1 MTEAGAISATAA
13 FFRRSMDACAWTEEH
28 TPTPFSTNSSAP
40 GAPPLLIFFLS
51 STNPGWAFR
60 AALGSSSDDTTD
72 DMPLPST
79 ASYCP
84 GGRGRPSAV
93 ELELFVSRGPGPDF
107 SEHETSVASHAA
119 TFLSQALA
127 GIRDRAALSEMKA
140 ALRGSFRG
148 MEEASEAVAVL
159 VEERDRRA
167 QREAKR
173 KAELDEHCAGEIAAA
188 EKVLGRARRDAEE
201 LRRQLKGVCSAV
213 TDIGAACGAGDLA
226 GAGAGAGD
234 DAEEVGLSDESG
246 TGKVIAV
253 VERAA
258 RNALCCSFARVVRLP
273 FAETEANAESERD
286 LKEDRIARDALPLS
300 QRQIGGGIHTPR
312 ATSDRHGE
320 DEENA
325 IPHSYPESISG
336 DGGPGLAEQLQVHIP
351 YYGSRAE
358 RLVLSIRGNSNATQ
372 GCFRDSDRIAV
383 GSALAACVG
392 IALQVLREK
401 KHVRRL
407 KERDEV
413 AAACASAAEAEA
425 RTRGQR
431 AVAGMR
437 ALIAAAEAS
446 KAQARAEAAAAERAD
461 QQTDALRHLLSGLDE
476 AGRKGHAA
484 VAGTVERLS
493 SAVVPGCEGS
503 VLLTPRLH
511 RSGGSSRSAA
521 GAGGDRRTSFSPDPR
536 AWATATASRM
546 QGAVDGS
553 ERFECGKAWART
565 VEEAAVQ
572 AYSTG
577 KTMCVT
583 TDLTPARSSQGC
595 RDGNDGGGASRQS
608 PVVCFSPVPAVLPV
622 EPERLVNGENGR
634 PGTPVSSGRMR
645 AAELQREGVDCVTG
659 SCALS
664 GSVRTTGLLAWVLRL
679 DAVEAACDDDDG
691 DDEEGSGS
699 PSDAVSP
706 LTEAIS
712 EPPSPPP
719 PHLPPRISSAI
730 NAVIHAV
737 GLALFATDTADE
749 IHGRPER
756 SNAFKRRRSSSRRA
770 RHVENRT
777 HEVIS
782 SSTGPGETQLAKSS
796 REEELR
802 RLRDGTAAL
811 AERVQ
816 TLEGRAAGLRAS
828 EARSAAA
835 LARARADV
843 GATRGELQLAELQ
856 LERERKKN
864 AQATPTT
871 DNFGGVEGVFGL
883 CSSRRGERSGGVAGA
898 LRPSCASN
906 NKEAGVLGMRDMV
919 GSTLWGWSHAASP
932 AERMLFPHANVAG
945 TKEVETRDGGADVA
959 AMPSVSSP
967 PFTRSG
973 ASSAALQHITS
984 VHARLSDSLKRGRI
998 GGTLAVGVV

>member
-1 MTEAGAISATAA
+1 
-13 FFRRSMDACAWTEEH
+13 MDACAWTEEH
-28 TPTPFSTNSSAP
+28 TPTPLSTSSSAP
-40 GAPPLLIFFLS
+40 GAPPLLRFCLS

-72 DMPLPST
+72 DMPPPST
-79 ASYCP
+79 ASSCP

-93 ELELFVSRGPGPDF
+93 DLELVVSRGPGPDF

-119 TFLSQALA
+119 TLLSQALA

-140 ALRGSFRG
+140 ALRESFRG
-148 MEEASEAVAVL
+148 MEEASDAVAVL
-159 VEERDRRA
+159 VGERDRRA

-188 EKVLGRARRDAEE
+188 EKVLGRARRDAEV

-226 GAGAGAGD
+226 GARAWTGD

-258 RNALCCSFARVVRLP
+258 RDALCCSFARVVRLP
-273 FAETEANAESERD
+273 FAEMEANAESETE
-286 LKEDRIARDALPLS
+286 LKEDRIARDAVPLS
-300 QRQIGGGIHTPR
+300 QRQIGEGIHTHR
-312 ATSDRHGE
+312 ATSGVRGE

-325 IPHSYPESISG
+325 IPHSYPDSISG
-336 DGGPGLAEQLQVHIP
+336 DGGPGLAEQLQVHVP

-358 RLVLSIRGNSNATQ
+358 PLVLSIRGNLNATQ
-372 GCFRDSDRIAV
+372 GCFRNRDRIAV
-383 GSALAACVG
+383 ASALAACLG
-392 IALQVLREK
+392 IALQFLREK
-401 KHVRRL
+401 EHVRRL

-413 AAACASAAEAEA
+413 AAACTSAAEAEA

-437 ALIAAAEAS
+437 ALVAAAEAS

-484 VAGTVERLS
+484 VAASVERLA

-503 VLLTPRLH
+503 VLLTPRRH
-511 RSGGSSRSAA
+511 RSGGSSRNAA
-521 GAGGDRRTSFSPDPR
+521 GVGGNRRTSFSPDPR
-536 AWATATASRM
+536 AWATATASKM

-583 TDLTPARSSQGC
+583 TNLTPARSSQGC
-595 RDGNDGGGASRQS
+595 RGGNDSGGAPRQS

-622 EPERLVNGENGR
+622 EAERLVNGENGR
-634 PGTPVSSGRMR
+634 PGTPVSSDRMR
-645 AAELQREGVDCVTG
+645 AAELQREGVDCVAS
-659 SCALS
+659 SCAMS
-664 GSVRTTGLLAWVLRL
+664 GSIGTTGLLAWVLRL
-679 DAVEAACDDDDG
+679 DAVEAACYNG

-719 PHLPPRISSAI
+719 PHLPPRILSAI

-749 IHGRPER
+749 IDGRPER

-782 SSTGPGETQLAKSS
+782 SLTGPGETQLPKSS

-802 RLRDGTAAL
+802 GLRAGTAAL

-828 EARSAAA
+828 EARCAAA

-843 GATRGELQLAELQ
+843 GATRGELQLAELE
-856 LERERKKN
+856 LEWERKKN

-871 DNFGGVEGVFGL
+871 DTFGGVEGVFGL
-883 CSSRRGERSGGVAGA
+883 CSSRRGGRSGGVAGM

-906 NKEAGVLGMRDMV
+906 KQAGVLGVSDTV
-919 GSTLWGWSHAASP
+919 GSTLLGWSHPASR
-932 AERMLFPHANVAG
+932 AERVLFPHAHVAG
-945 TKEVETRDGGADVA
+945 SKESETRDGGVDVA

-984 VHARLSDSLKRGRI
+984 VHARLSDSLKRGRV
-998 GGTLAVGVV
+998 GGTPAVGVV

>member
-1 MTEAGAISATAA
+1 MGEAMTEAGAISATAS
-13 FFRRSMDACAWTEEH
+13 FFRRRMDACAWTEEH

-40 GAPPLLIFFLS
+40 GAPPLLRFCLS
-51 STNPGWAFR
+51 STNPGWAFL
-60 AALGSSSDDTTD
+60 AALGSSRDDTTD

-79 ASYCP
+79 ASSCP
-84 GGRGRPSAV
+84 GGHGRPSAV
-93 ELELFVSRGPGPDF
+93 ELELVVSRGPGPDF

-119 TFLSQALA
+119 TFLAQALA
-127 GIRDRAALSEMKA
+127 GVRDRAALSEMKA
-140 ALRGSFRG
+140 ALRESFRG

-167 QREAKR
+167 QRVAKR
-173 KAELDEHCAGEIAAA
+173 KAELDEHRAGEIAAA
-188 EKVLGRARRDAEE
+188 EKGLGRASREAEE

-213 TDIGAACGAGDLA
+213 ADIGAACGAGDLA
-226 GAGAGAGD
+226 GVGTGD

-246 TGKVIAV
+246 TRKVLAV

-258 RNALCCSFARVVRLP
+258 RNALCCSFARVVHLP
-273 FAETEANAESERD
+273 FAETEANAESETE
-286 LKEDRIARDALPLS
+286 LKEDRIARHAVPLS
-300 QRQIGGGIHTPR
+300 LRQMGEGIHTP
-312 ATSDRHGE
+312 SDLHGQ

-325 IPHSYPESISG
+325 IPHSYPDSING
-336 DGGPGLAEQLQVHIP
+336 DDGPGLAEQLQVHIP

-358 RLVLSIRGNSNATQ
+358 PLVLSIRGNSNATQ
-372 GCFRDSDRIAV
+372 GCFRNRDIIAV
-383 GSALAACVG
+383 GSALAACLG

-401 KHVRRL
+401 EHVRRL

-437 ALIAAAEAS
+437 ALVTAAEAS

-484 VAGTVERLS
+484 VAVSVERLA

-503 VLLTPRLH
+503 VLLTPRRH

-608 PVVCFSPVPAVLPV
+608 PVVYFSPVPAVLPV
-622 EPERLVNGENGR
+622 EPERLVNGENGG

-645 AAELQREGVDCVTG
+645 AAELQREDVDCFTG
-659 SCALS
+659 SCAMS
-664 GSVRTTGLLAWVLRL
+664 GSVGTTGLLAWVLRL
-679 DAVEAACDDDDG
+679 DAVEAACDDG
-691 DDEEGSGS
+691 DDEKGSGS
-699 PSDAVSP
+699 PSHALSP

-712 EPPSPPP
+712 EPPSPPQT
-719 PHLPPRISSAI
+719 HLPPRISSAI

-770 RHVENRT
+770 RHVENRM

-782 SSTGPGETQLAKSS
+782 SSTGPGETQLSKSS

-811 AERVQ
+811 AERVK

-843 GATRGELQLAELQ
+843 GATRGELQLAEIE

-864 AQATPTT
+864 AQATPTI

-883 CSSRRGERSGGVAGA
+883 CSSRRGERSGGVAGV

-906 NKEAGVLGMRDMV
+906 KQAGVLGVSDTV
-919 GSTLWGWSHAASP
+919 GSTLLGWSHPASP
-932 AERMLFPHANVAG
+932 AERVLFPHANVAG
-945 TKEVETRDGGADVA
+945 FKEIETRDGGADVA
-959 AMPSVSSP
+959 AMTSVSSP

-984 VHARLSDSLKRGRI
+984 VHARLSDSLKRGRV